1 MLVPNMQ
8 RDKISS
14 FPECNQLK
22 WLVYQQQHDQS
33 GHAWFIIICKIN
45 KLWQL
50 VKNSLGIHTFL
61 DPRLYIK
68 FLPTSSTDTSEKIR

>member
-14 FPECNQLK
+14 VPECNQLK

-33 GHAWFIIICKIN
+33 GAWFIIICKIN
-45 KLWQL
+45 KLQL
-50 VKNSLGIHTFL
+50 VKNSLGIHTYL
-61 DPRLYIK
+61 EPPLYIK